1 MSVKCPDW
9 SINWRWRVVANVV
22 VLLVFRGVASGEMG
36 SVLAIREALHDPFEG
51 SSDAII
57 RLLESA

>member
-36 SVLAIREALHDPFEG
+36 SVLAIWVALHDPFEG